1 MASRAAHQERSPGRD
16 KSSGWRPLPVTD
28 EASKRPVRPNC
39 ITTNPLRWR
48 RVKPAP
54 SDGRCRGQ
62 HERADVGEP
71 NKRHVQR
78 LNHDAYRLGTCDVA
92 ADGSTLGSG
101 GVLQRVRCAGTPQS
115 VTGTVVQDMNSQG
128 PELFGHRPRILSSD
142 DIADAWK
149 MSARLARLPAAG
161 ARADRVAR
169 GTGPVAVRIRSGC
182 GLPG

>member
-1 MASRAAHQERSPGRD
+1 MGGVAASTS
-16 KSSGWRPLPVTD
+16 
-28 EASKRPVRPNC
+28 
-39 ITTNPLRWR
+39 
-48 RVKPAP
+48 AP
-54 SDGRCRGQ
+54 MS
-62 HERADVGEP
+62 VNP

-92 ADGSTLGSG
+92 ADGSTLSSG

-128 PELFGHRPRILSSD
+128 PALFGHRPRILSSD

-161 ARADRVAR
+161 ARADRLAR
-169 GTGPVAVRIRSGC
+169 GTGPVAARNPSRCRATRGGPLGTQIS
-182 GLPG
+182 PGRGRCPEARRVGEAG